1 MVTTLTI
8 CVFTWYST
16 LLAVLI
22 MSVCPSLSGGLSWNL
37 FIGKERTCRVLQF
50 TESPRTSAGNE
61 GIADVGSASE
71 TPPAGSRYVGLEDGV
86 GGKYIKAFHTTVRYR
101 QHMYFT

>member
-1 MVTTLTI
+1 MVTTDNVRVYL
-8 CVFTWYST
+8 VLST
-16 LLAVLI
+16 LLAMLI

-37 FIGKERTCRVLQF
+37 FIERTCRVLQF

-86 GGKYIKAFHTTVRYR
+86 DG
-101 QHMYFT
+101 